1 MAKRTQVRPKGKGLV
16 QCLQNY
22 FPTKISKQY
31 HSSPKDTNNYIH
43 IFDAVTNAK
52 GEVGEEIKQA
62 QE

>member
-1 MAKRTQVRPKGKGLV
+1 MYRKNDGPHLLSWGK
-16 QCLQNY
+16 
-22 FPTKISKQY
+22 
-31 HSSPKDTNNYIH
+31 HTNNYIH